1 MKPRSI
7 LIKMDNNASFDRF
20 GEWEESRLGPKLF
33 FSLILGRSSRI
44 VPCLLFTSLVQSEH
58 KINYASR
65 VPCASV
71 SQDSTKVFTGMP
83 RVVLPEPASRAI
95 PFLSAACWGD
105 CLACGLQ
112 SYRVFQA
119 VYSCIFC
126 RARRAATQPSFVTW
140 CARPTASAPDGT
152 SLVMQ
157 EPAPI

>member
-95 PFLSAACWGD
+95 PFLSAACWGRLPGMRLAIVP
-105 CLACGLQ
+105 CIPGSLFLHFLPGPACGHPAFLCDLVCPSNRQ
-112 SYRVFQA
+112 
-119 VYSCIFC
+119 
-126 RARRAATQPSFVTW
+126 RA
-140 CARPTASAPDGT
+140 
-152 SLVMQ
+152 
-157 EPAPI
+157 